1 MPKRKL
7 KMTKTAIAARR
18 RYRKKKRVGGCAACK
33 KKTRTYARGAQR
45 AKGSK
50 ALMSVFK
57 KGAGVSRRRRRRKKG
72 AGFFEDVGSFISNA
86 AQTVLPMLPMIL

>member
-1 MPKRKL
+1 
-7 KMTKTAIAARR
+7 MTKTAIAARR

-33 KKTRTYARGAQR
+33 KKTRRYARGGQR

-50 ALMSVFK
+50 ALMSAFK
-57 KGAGVSRRRRRRKKG
+57 KGAGVSRRRRRPGQKG